1 MNGNNSI
8 NFEGFIKKIKFEGND
23 NFYILEVQNKE
34 KEEFILQGIAQNIR
48 GGDYFKAKGFW
59 QNKKGKSIFV
69 ADFIEVLEP
78 TEEES
83 ILEYLSSGIIKGIGK
98 VSAKKIVELFGENS
112 LKIIDQKP
120 EKLLRIPKLGQRTLT
135 KIINSWN
142 EVKPSEQIVSELI
155 RIGFKNF
162 EAVKIY
168 KAFGNE
174 SISLLKTFPYNISTK
189 VKSIDFKTIDYI
201 VLSMGFPV
209 DSPIRIKGALMH
221 FLYEIQK
228 TGDCIISKEEVVNL
242 TFDYLK
248 KDNIDSILILEA
260 LEDGISKGQFHRIT
274 FEDCNI
280 EYIQTERMFNYENE
294 LAKRIYQIKNYS
306 ESITLPN
313 IKKIDYVEKKLT
325 FTEEQENAILTSL
338 NNKVS
343 VITGKPGVG
352 KTTVLNEIINQFEKL
367 NKKVLL
373 CAPTGR
379 AAQKMSESS
388 KKVASTI
395 HRLLEFNPM
404 KNGFTVN
411 EDNPLECDVIFIDE
425 ASMIDIFLMVNLF
438 RAIPLKSQVVI
449 IGDIGQLPSVNAG
462 AVLRDIINSK
472 KIACARIE
480 KIQRQKGTSSI
491 IVKSHDIDKGKFD
504 FNLNYQKNKLED
516 FYFLETKTDKETLD
530 KLKFII
536 QHRISKSFNFNPQK
550 DIQILSPIHDTDL
563 GTKNL
568 NMVLQQLLNEK
579 EEESEYEYSI
589 KKGEFNYRKNDKII
603 QIVNNYDKEIFN
615 GDTGTIKLINETGI
629 YVEFDNGKHSEYTI
643 KEMEQ
648 ILPSYAITGHK
659 SQGSEYPVVIIPI
672 PQIFTQVID
681 RSWIY
686 TAITRGKSLVIV
698 IGSKNVLSRGIK
710 STKSRNRKT
719 YLKERIIEVFEKVK
733 IFDNY

>member
-1 MNGNNSI
+1 MNGNNLI
-8 NFEGFIKKIKFEGND
+8 TFEGFIKKIKFEGNE
-23 NFYILEVQNKE
+23 NFYILEVQNKQ

-48 GGDYFKAKGFW
+48 GGDYFKAKGSW
-59 QNKKGKSIFV
+59 INKKGKNVFS
-69 ADFIEVLEP
+69 AEFIEVLEP

-98 VSAKKIVELFGENS
+98 VSAKKIVELFGEDS

-155 RIGFKNF
+155 RLGFKNF

-168 KAFGNE
+168 KSFGNE

-189 VKSIDFKTIDYI
+189 VRTIDFKTIDYI
-201 VLSMGFPV
+201 VLNMGFAL
-209 DSPIRIKGALMH
+209 DSPVRIKGALMN
-221 FLYEIQK
+221 FLFEIQK
-228 TGDCIISKEEVVNL
+228 TGDCIISKEQVINL
-242 TFDYLK
+242 TYDYLK
-248 KDNIDSILILEA
+248 KDNIDITLILEA

-274 FEDCNI
+274 FEENNE
-280 EYIQTERMFNYENE
+280 EYIQTETMFNYENE
-294 LAKRIYQIKNYS
+294 LAKRIYQIKNYA
-306 ESITLPN
+306 EDVKLPN
-313 IKKIDYVEKKLT
+313 IKEVDYVEKKLT
-325 FTEEQENAILTSL
+325 FTEEQENAIITSL
-338 NNKVS
+338 NNKIA

-367 NKKVLL
+367 DKKVIL

-379 AAQKMSESS
+379 AAQKMTESS
-388 KKVASTI
+388 KKFASTI

-404 KNGFTVN
+404 KNGFTVD
-411 EDNPLECDVIFIDE
+411 EDNPLDCDVIFIDE
-425 ASMIDIFLMVNLF
+425 ASMIDIFLMVNLL
-438 RAIPLKSQVVI
+438 RAIPLKAQVVI
-449 IGDIGQLPSVNAG
+449 IGDIGQLPSVSAG

-472 KIACARIE
+472 QVACARIE

-491 IVKSHDIDKGKFD
+491 IIKSHDIDKGKFD
-504 FNLNYQKNKLED
+504 FNLNYQKNKLDD
-516 FYFLETKTDKETLD
+516 FYFLEAKTDQETLD
-530 KLKFII
+530 KMKFII
-536 QHRISKSFNFNPQK
+536 QNKISKTFNFNPQK

-568 NMVLQQLLNEK
+568 NIVLQELLNKK
-579 EEESEYEYSI
+579 EEEHEYFI
-589 KKGEFNYRKNDKII
+589 KKGDFNYRKNDKII
-603 QIVNNYDKEIFN
+603 QIINNYDKEIFN

-643 KEMEQ
+643 KEMDQ
-648 ILPSYAITGHK
+648 ILPSYVITGHK

-672 PQIFTQVID
+672 PQVFTQVID

-698 IGSKNVLSRGIK
+698 IGSKGVLSRGIK

-719 YLKERIIEVFEKVK
+719 YLKERIIEVFEKIKV
-733 IFDNY
+733 FENN